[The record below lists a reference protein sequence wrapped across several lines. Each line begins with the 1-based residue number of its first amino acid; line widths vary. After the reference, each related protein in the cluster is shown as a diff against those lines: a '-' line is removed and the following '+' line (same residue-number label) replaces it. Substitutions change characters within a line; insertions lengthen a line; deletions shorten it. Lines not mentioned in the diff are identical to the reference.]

1 MLITFTAQ
9 NCGTYIMCKTIHEP
23 SQPSPLQMKLL
34 LAAGMQKN
42 FQAFYVGNTKNE
54 ITLHTWFCSVL
65 FSLNYF
71 ILFMSVYINATLRP
85 GHQGPCLGPALTPLW
100 LCPFL
105 WGEESQGSR
114 GEESRAHIPPL
125 WVTGLSAPTA
135 QDRFLPWICLSDGGP
150 HHCLLGVWTEL
161 GYIHRVGCPHV

>member
-1 MLITFTAQ
+1 
-9 NCGTYIMCKTIHEP
+9 
-23 SQPSPLQMKLL
+23 
-34 LAAGMQKN
+34 MQEIK
-42 FQAFYVGNTKNE
+42 KNE

-85 GHQGPCLGPALTPLW
+85 GHQGPCLGPALTLLW

-114 GEESRAHIPPL
+114 GEEPRAHIPPL
-125 WVTGLSAPTA
+125 WVTGTPELPAPTA

-161 GYIHRVGCPHV
+161 GDTYRWGVHTCEIPLTPRGNYRWDEKMMGPGPEPSFVFSTQDPHCSGWPW